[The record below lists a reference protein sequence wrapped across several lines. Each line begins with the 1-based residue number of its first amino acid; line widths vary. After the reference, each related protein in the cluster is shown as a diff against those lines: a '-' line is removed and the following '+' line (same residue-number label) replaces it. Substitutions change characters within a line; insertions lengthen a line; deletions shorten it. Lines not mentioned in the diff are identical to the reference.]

1 MNVEELFHRLL
12 GLGESW
18 EVIGCEY
25 QEKAGSFFVVIKET
39 MWLWEKERC
48 PKCGQAVR
56 CYDHVETMSHSALI
70 SWPKGWRHLNVFNK
84 QSEILCELPRGRCP
98 HSRQRHAA
106 IRRES
111 RSAC

>member
-12 GLGESW
+12 GLGKSW

-25 QEKAGSFFVVIKET
+25 QEEANSFFVVIEET
-39 MWLWEKERC
+39 ARLWEQERC

-56 CYDHVETMSHSALI
+56 CYDHVEAI
-70 SWPKGWRHLNVFNK
+70 SWRHLHVFNK
-84 QSEILCELPRGRCP
+84 QSEILCELPRG
-98 HSRQRHAA
+98 AA
-106 IRRES
+106 GSAGSGPSAVRTGS